1 MNPLSALGSL
11 PTRQALL
18 LLDFQNDFVRPN
30 GALHVPNTT
39 DIIEIIPLI
48 ANAFRRTG
56 YVVWGRSYY
65 DSRQPLLNADGQDL
79 VVINRADDSV
89 KKRAAN
95 SKLKGPAHEEA
106 FLSTETPH
114 CCLPQSAGAQ
124 FPAPLVAAIDTES
137 DIFIE
142 KSEYSALSPALVLS
156 LRTRF
161 VTEIYLCGSLSNA
174 SVYATALDAVR
185 HGFSLF
191 LVEDCLGYRCFSR
204 HEETMRRMADILGA
218 NGITSQE
225 LLEQLDR
232 EETDQIARSEP
243 RLARPLP
250 PAGIEGDLK
259 YLDVKLSDTANVKS
273 DIPEHPSRRRRLEN
287 ILAEPSDDGHGH
299 LRELA
304 ELAEL
309 SRGQVRSY
317 RVERGAQ
324 SGIPELGDSLARNTR
339 RKRLDQNEACL
350 LRTEQH
356 RARRPKPATDICR
369 PGDVI
374 GEGDSRIV
382 YELDLP
388 ENAFECIRNEVAWQ
402 KMYHMSGQVPRL
414 VAVQGKH
421 LPDGCIP
428 IYRHPADESPPLEP
442 FTSTVDQVRV
452 LVERVLGHPLN
463 HALIQLYRDGQDRIS
478 EHSDK
483 TLDIVRGS
491 SICNVSLGAQ
501 RVMVLRQKG
510 SANVEGTAR
519 VTQRVPMPHESLFIL
534 GEKTNSGWLHGI
546 KADKRQE
553 REKSAEERAYGGQR
567 ISLTFRHIGTFLGP
581 AGDTIWGQGAVSK
594 CQEEARP
601 VIHGNAEETGRLV
614 RAFGEENRSINF
626 DWNAVYGKGFDVVN
640 FVTTTTTKLL
650 VGEDEVVNLR
660 VQLGLSESSIRY
672 DIAPLQALQT
682 SGEAK
687 LPLYV
692 DSDGT
697 KIAGDRAILSYLAQR
712 SAGPREGV
720 EVLPGGDKLSDI
732 DGLLVRWREDYKN
745 SEADFDTLTPWEQ
758 VLAGQHYLG
767 GSTLAIDDCA
777 LWPVLREIVQKTGPL
792 SDKTYPNLSQYYTRV
807 GKRGIVKAV
816 LEDEVIRASTPG

>member
-1 MNPLSALGSL
+1 MNFLSALGNL

-30 GALHVPNTT
+30 GALHVPNST
-39 DIIEIIPLI
+39 DIIEIIPPL

-56 YVVWGRSYY
+56 YIVWGRSYY
-65 DSRQPLLNADGQDL
+65 ESRQPLLNADGQDL
-79 VVINRADDSV
+79 VVINRAEDSV
-89 KKRAAN
+89 KKRAAD
-95 SKLKGPAHEEA
+95 SELKGPVHEEA

-114 CCLPQSAGAQ
+114 CCLPQTTGAQ
-124 FPAPLVAAIDTES
+124 FPAPLLAAIDTES
-137 DIFIE
+137 DILIE

-191 LVEDCLGYRCFSR
+191 LVEDCLGYRSFSR

-259 YLDVKLSDTANVKS
+259 NLDVKLSNAANPKS
-273 DIPEHPSRRRRLEN
+273 DSPEPPLRRRRLED
-287 ILAEPSDDGHGH
+287 ILAELSDDDHDH
-299 LRELA
+299 LR

-317 RVERGAQ
+317 RVERGGE
-324 SGIPELGDSLARNTR
+324 SRIPEPGNSPARNTR
-339 RKRLDQNEACL
+339 RKRPDRNESRSS
-350 LRTEQH
+350 RTEHH
-356 RARRPKPATDICR
+356 RVRRSKPATNICR

-388 ENAFECIRNEVAWQ
+388 ENAFERIRDEVAWQ

-414 VAVQGKH
+414 VSVQGKH
-421 LPDGCIP
+421 LPDGSIP

-452 LVERVLGHPLN
+452 LVERILGHPLN
-463 HALIQLYRDGQDRIS
+463 HVLIQLYRDGQDRIS

-491 SICNVSLGAQ
+491 FICNVSLGAQ
-501 RVMVLRQKG
+501 RVMILRQKG
-510 SANVEGTAR
+510 STNEEGTAR

-534 GEKTNSGWLHGI
+534 GEKTNAGWLHGI

-553 REKSAEERAYGGQR
+553 SEKSVEERAYGGQR
-567 ISLTFRHIGTFLGP
+567 ISLTFRNIGTFLDP

-594 CQEEARP
+594 CQGEARP
-601 VIHGNAEETGRLV
+601 VIHGNAEETERLV
-614 RAFGEENRSINF
+614 RAFGEENRSTDF
-626 DWNAVYGKGFDVVN
+626 DWDAVYGKGFDIVN
-640 FVTTTTTKLL
+640 FVTTTTTKLVL
-650 VGEDEVVNLR
+650 GEDEVSNLR
-660 VQLGLSESSIRY
+660 VQLCLSENSIRY
-672 DIAPLQALQT
+672 VTAPRQALQT
-682 SGEAK
+682 SGDAK
-687 LPLYV
+687 LPLYI
-692 DSDGT
+692 DSDKT
-697 KIAGDRAILSYLAQR
+697 KIAGDQAILSYLAQC
-712 SAGPREGV
+712 SPGPERQGV
-720 EVLPGGDKLSDI
+720 EALGGGDKLSDI
-732 DGLLVRWREDYKN
+732 DDLLMKWREHYN
-745 SEADFDTLTPWEQ
+745 SGEADFDALSPWEQ

-767 GSTLAIDDCA
+767 GTTLAIDDCA

-792 SDKTYPNLSQYYTRV
+792 SDKTYPNLSQYYIRV
-807 GKRGIVKAV
+807 GKRGIVRAV
-816 LEDEVIRASTPG
+816 LEEMK

>member
-1 MNPLSALGSL
+1 MNFLSALGNL

-39 DIIEIIPLI
+39 DIIEIIPPL

-65 DSRQPLLNADGQDL
+65 ESRQPLLNADGQDL
-79 VVINRADDSV
+79 VVISRTEDSV
-89 KKRAAN
+89 KKRTADFE
-95 SKLKGPAHEEA
+95 LKGPVHEEA
-106 FLSTETPH
+106 FLSTETPQ
-114 CCLPQSAGAQ
+114 CCLPQTAGAQ
-124 FPAPLVAAIDTES
+124 FPAPLLAAIDTES
-137 DIFIE
+137 DILIE

-161 VTEIYLCGSLSNA
+161 VTEIYLCGSLSNV

-191 LVEDCLGYRCFSR
+191 LIEDCLGYRSFSR

-232 EETDQIARSEP
+232 EETDQIARNAP

-250 PAGIEGDLK
+250 PAGIEGGLED
-259 YLDVKLSDTANVKS
+259 LDVKLNTANTKEDS
-273 DIPEHPSRRRRLEN
+273 PEPPLRRRRLED
-287 ILAEPSDDGHGH
+287 ILAEMSDDDHDH
-299 LRELA
+299 LR

-317 RVERGAQ
+317 RLERDGQ
-324 SGIPELGDSLARNTR
+324 SHVPESVDNSARNTR
-339 RKRLDQNEACL
+339 RKRPDQSESRSS
-350 LRTEQH
+350 RTERH
-356 RARRPKPATDICR
+356 RVRRLKPATNVCR

-388 ENAFECIRNEVAWQ
+388 ENAFERIRDEVAWQ

-414 VAVQGKH
+414 VAVQGKRSS
-421 LPDGCIP
+421 DGSIP

-452 LVERVLGHPLN
+452 LVERTLGHPLN
-463 HALIQLYRDGQDRIS
+463 HVLIQLYRDGQDRIS

-510 SANVEGTAR
+510 STNEEGTAR
-519 VTQRVPMPHESLFIL
+519 VTQRIPMPHESLFIL
-534 GEKTNSGWLHGI
+534 GEKTNAAWVHGI

-553 REKSAEERAYGGQR
+553 SEKSVEERAYGGQR
-567 ISLTFRHIGTFLGP
+567 ISLTFRHIGTFLDP
-581 AGDTIWGQGAVSK
+581 VNDTIWGQGAVSK
-594 CQEEARP
+594 CQGEAHP
-601 VIHGNAEETGRLV
+601 VIHGNTEETERLV
-614 RAFGEENRSINF
+614 RAFGEENRSIDF
-626 DWNAVYGKGFDVVN
+626 DWDAAYGKGFDVVN
-640 FVTTTTTKLL
+640 FVTATSTKLVL
-650 VGEDEVVNLR
+650 GEDVVANLR
-660 VQLGLSESSIRY
+660 VQLGLGENSIRY
-672 DIAPLQALQT
+672 DTAPRQTLQT
-682 SGEAK
+682 GGEAK
-687 LPLYV
+687 LPLYI

-697 KIAGDRAILSYLAQR
+697 KVAGDQAILRYLAQR
-712 SAGPREGV
+712 SPDPERQGV
-720 EVLPGGDKLSDI
+720 EVLRGGDKLSDI
-732 DGLLVRWREDYKN
+732 DGLLAKWREFYN
-745 SEADFDTLTPWEQ
+745 SSEPHFDTLTPWEQ
-758 VLAGQHYLG
+758 ALTGQHYLG
-767 GSTLAIDDCA
+767 GKTLAIDDCA
-777 LWPVLREIVQKTGPL
+777 FWPVLREIVQKTGQL
-792 SDKTYPNLSQYYTRV
+792 SDKAYPNLAQYYTRV
-807 GKRGIVKAV
+807 GKRGIVRAV
-816 LEDEVIRASTPG
+816 LEEMKCLRR